1 MLTSIVVI
9 SAALTAVAVVVLIV
23 LLHKVGAYASQDAES
38 ALRDELRVA
47 RKESADA
54 ARSLREE
61 VSQQQKATNETLVST
76 IAKLGEG
83 QKTQLESVTGR
94 IEKLTESNEAR
105 LDKTQRTLDERLK
118 QIQESNENRLDQM
131 RKTVDEKLQITLE
144 RRLGESF
151 KMVSENL
158 EAVQKGLGEMRSLAS
173 GVGDLKRVLTNVKA
187 RGTWGEVQLGA
198 LLEEIL
204 TPEQYGRN
212 VQTKAGS
219 REAVEYAVRLPGPG
233 NDPDACVWLPI
244 DAKFPQEDYLRVVE
258 ASEAGDSEALQR
270 ANSALLRAL
279 HSSAKDIR
287 DKYLNPPATTD
298 FAIMFL
304 PTEGLYAEILRQ
316 AGQVEVLQRDYRI
329 VVAGPTTLSALLSS
343 LRMGFRTLA
352 IEKRSSEVWQI
363 LRAVKTE
370 FGRFG
375 DVLRRLQNQL
385 ESASKTIEVD
395 VGRRTRAME
404 RKLRSVEQLPAD
416 QAKELLGLPE
426 QEAGAGEEEE
436 EEEED
441 SDR

>member
-1 MLTSIVVI
+1 MLTSLVVM
-9 SAALTAVAVVVLIV
+9 SAALAAIAVVVLIV
-23 LLHKVGAYASQDAES
+23 LLRKVDSYTGRDSGS
-38 ALRDELRVA
+38 ALRDELGVA

-61 VSQQQKATNETLVST
+61 VSRQQKATTDTLVTT
-76 IAKLGEG
+76 IAELGRD
-83 QKTQLESVTGR
+83 QKTRLDSVTGR
-94 IEKLTESNEAR
+94 IERLTESNEAR
-105 LDKTQRTLDERLK
+105 LDKAQKLLDDRLRE
-118 QIQESNENRLDQM
+118 IQQSNESRLDQM
-131 RKTVDEKLQITLE
+131 RKTVDEKLQTTLE

-158 EAVQKGLGEMRSLAS
+158 VAVQKGLGEMQSLAS

-204 TPEQYGRN
+204 TPEQYDRN
-212 VQTKAGS
+212 VQTKSGS
-219 REAVEYAVRLPGPG
+219 REMVEYAVRLPGPG

-298 FAIMFL
+298 FAIRFL
-304 PTEGLYAEILRQ
+304 PTEGLYAEVLRQ
-316 AGQVEVLQRDYRI
+316 AGQVEILQREYRV

-352 IEKRSSEVWQI
+352 IQKRSSEVWQI
-363 LRAVKTE
+363 LGAVKTE
-370 FGRFG
+370 FDKFG
-375 DVLRRLQNQL
+375 DVLTRLKRQL
-385 ESASKTIEVD
+385 EAASNTIERD
-395 VGRRTRAME
+395 VSVRTRAMK
-404 RKLRSVEQLPAD
+404 RKLRAVEQLPAD
-416 QAKELLGLPE
+416 QARELLELPS
-426 QEAGAGEEEE
+426 QGAGDG
-436 EEEED
+436 EED
-441 SDR
+441 EDADS